1 MNNPESVKI
10 VNRFYEALDM
20 LIATNI
26 LRGIQ
31 TFTRAYEINKRNFYT
46 ARKEP
51 DRDIFQMAWLSYLIR
66 DFGVS
71 AQGFMT
77 GVGGRFGQREYPF
90 YINESKLQV
99 SVDVIESFIGKR
111 AEISYIPSQ
120 RQRKQVGYVKAI
132 KYDKDPAVEI
142 ESDDNRTYLLS
153 LYTITAIIKL

>member
-31 TFTRAYEINKRNFYT
+31 TFTTAYEINKRNFYT

-71 AQGFMT
+71 AQWLMT
-77 GVGGRFGQREYPF
+77 GVGGMFGKREYPF
-90 YINESKLQV
+90 YIDEAKLQV
-99 SVDVIESFIGKR
+99 SVDEIESFVGKR

-120 RQRKQVGYVKAI
+120 RQRKQVGNVKAI
-132 KYDKDPAVEI
+132 KYDKGPAVEI
-142 ESDDNRTYLLS
+142 ESDDNRTYLIS
-153 LYTITAIIKL
+153 LYIITQIDPI

>member
-71 AQGFMT
+71 AQWLMT
-77 GVGGRFGQREYPF
+77 GVGRMFGKREYPF

-99 SVDVIESFIGKR
+99 SVDVIWQKG
-111 AEISYIPSQ
+111 
-120 RQRKQVGYVKAI
+120 
-132 KYDKDPAVEI
+132 
-142 ESDDNRTYLLS
+142 
-153 LYTITAIIKL
+153 